1 MWSIHTMEYYSAL
14 ERNEVLIY
22 MLKYGWTLETLS
34 STGFSLSALGWLQ
47 RAGLTVLIRCGQN
60 LSEPLLRTQ
69 GPNTLKNGSWHL
81 IFDIIAKPLCA
92 PLTFG
97 GPRIQAKNTNK
108 GPHITCRKILN
119 YKSRQQTIKIVLS
132 LTLTTIIYN
141 KKSNENVS
149 SDGFYTFES
158 QHNIKEDWI

>member
-1 MWSIHTMEYYSAL
+1 MDYYSAL
-14 ERNEVLIY
+14 ERNEVLIC
-22 MLKYGWTLETLS
+22 MLKHGWSLETLS
-34 STGFSLSALGWLQ
+34 SIGFSLSAPGWPQ
-47 RAGLTVLIRCGQN
+47 RAGSTVLIRCGQN
-60 LSEPLLRTQ
+60 PSEPLLRTQ
-69 GPNTLKNGSWHL
+69 GPSTLTDGSWHL
-81 IFDIIAKPLCA
+81 VFDIIAKPLCA

-119 YKSRQQTIKIVLS
+119 YKSRQKTIKIFLS

-141 KKSNENVS
+141 KSNENVS